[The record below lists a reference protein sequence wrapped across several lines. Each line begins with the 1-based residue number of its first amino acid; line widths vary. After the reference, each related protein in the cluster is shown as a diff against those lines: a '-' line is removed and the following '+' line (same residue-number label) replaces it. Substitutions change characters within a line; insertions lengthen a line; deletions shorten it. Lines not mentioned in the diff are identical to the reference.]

1 MTTPLRFGYK
11 ASAEQFG
18 PTELVDFAVLA
29 EEMGFDSVFISDHFQ
44 PWMHE
49 GGHAP
54 AAMPVL
60 GAMGAR
66 TSRVLLGTS
75 VLTPTFRYHPAVVAQ
90 AFATLGVMYPNRVIL
105 GVGTGEA
112 LNEVTLGLDWP
123 EAPERF
129 QRLKE
134 SIALIEALWA
144 GERVTFEGSFYSV
157 KDATVYDRPSADA
170 KVPIYIGAAGPAA
183 TRLAGRVADGFITTS
198 GKPEA
203 LYTETLLPA
212 LREGLEKEG
221 RAEDSID
228 TLIEVKVS
236 FDEDRDVALE
246 KTRFW
251 APLALSAE
259 EKMGIHD
266 PIEMQRRAAELP
278 IERAA
283 SRFIVSTDPD
293 EHVERIAAYVDMGFR
308 HLVFHDPGHDQERVP
323 AHVRRGDPAAP
334 ARALRRVTARWT
346 LVVPVKPAAIG
357 KSRLVVPGV
366 DRIALARAIAL
377 DTIAAAAAC
386 DAVEQVV
393 VVGDDGGLVILA
405 AGIAGLR
412 FVPEDEPRGL
422 DAAVAVGL
430 ESFDGPRAAL
440 LGDLPALRPG
450 DLAVGAVA
458 RLAARPC
465 GRGGRRG
472 YRLDPRDGGGRRAV
486 GVVVRRGLVRAS
498 RRARVRCAAGSGCL
512 DPAPRRRHVRAAARG
527 AGARPRPADRRAR
540 GGLTPPLRVQ
550 TTPQC
555 PARRGRLGNDGR
567 ARQHQLSSR

>member
-1 MTTPLRFGYK
+1 MTVPLRLGYK

-18 PTELVDFAVLA
+18 PAELVDFAVLA
-29 EEMGFDSVFISDHFQ
+29 EEVGFDSVFISDHFQ

-54 AAMPVL
+54 AALPVL

-123 EAPERF
+123 DAPERF

-134 SIALIEALWA
+134 SIALIEELWA

-157 KDATVYDRPSADA
+157 KDATVYDRPGPDE

-183 TRLAGRVADGFITTS
+183 TRLAGRIADGFITTS
-198 GKPEA
+198 GKPET

-212 LREGLEKEG
+212 LKEGLEKAG
-221 RAEDSID
+221 RSEDSID

-236 FDEDRDVALE
+236 YHPDHDVALE

-251 APLALSAE
+251 APLALSAD

-293 EHVERIAAYVDMGFR
+293 EHVEKIAAYVDMGFR
-308 HLVFHDPGHDQERVP
+308 HLVFHDPGHDQEEF
-323 AHVRRGDPAAP
+323 
-334 ARALRRVTARWT
+334 LRTYGT
-346 LVVPVKPAAIG
+346 EILP
-357 KSRLVVPGV
+357 RL
-366 DRIALARAIAL
+366 
-377 DTIAAAAAC
+377 
-386 DAVEQVV
+386 
-393 VVGDDGGLVILA
+393 
-405 AGIAGLR
+405 
-412 FVPEDEPRGL
+412 
-422 DAAVAVGL
+422 
-430 ESFDGPRAAL
+430 
-440 LGDLPALRPG
+440 
-450 DLAVGAVA
+450 
-458 RLAARPC
+458 
-465 GRGGRRG
+465 
-472 YRLDPRDGGGRRAV
+472 
-486 GVVVRRGLVRAS
+486 
-498 RRARVRCAAGSGCL
+498 RARFGE
-512 DPAPRRRHVRAAARG
+512 
-527 AGARPRPADRRAR
+527 
-540 GGLTPPLRVQ
+540 
-550 TTPQC
+550 
-555 PARRGRLGNDGR
+555 
-567 ARQHQLSSR
+567 